1 MTTPEKK
8 QRYDEATHQWIDAET
23 PPADDALPVGKTGW
37 KKPVNP
43 EPNPEPSPEPN
54 SETKE

>member
-8 QRYDEATHQWIDAET
+8 QRYDETTHQWTDTES
-23 PPADDALPVGKTGW
+23 PPADDALPISKTGG

-43 EPNPEPSPEPN
+43 EPN

>member
-23 PPADDALPVGKTGW
+23 PPADDASPIGKTGG

-43 EPNPEPSPEPN
+43 EPN